1 MSAEMQIT
9 TQVAVRPRSP
19 ARLAMRRFVRN
30 RLAMVGAFVL
40 VVVVGAALVA
50 PVLTTYEPN
59 AVDLSAFRQP
69 PSSAH
74 WLGAD
79 SSGRDVLTRLVYAGR
94 VSLGIG
100 LSAALVAVVLG
111 TLLGSLAGL
120 VGGVVDGTIMR
131 FADIVL
137 SFPSLVVILVVAGI
151 LGPSTTTLIVAIG
164 VFGWPTAGR
173 VVRGVTLSLREQE
186 FVHAARALGAGTW
199 WLIGRHIVPA
209 ALAPVT
215 VVGTLMVAQAILLE
229 AALSFLG
236 LGVQP
241 PQASWGNMLNDAQ
254 NLTLVQTMPWLWLP
268 PGVAIAITVLAVNF
282 VGDGLRD
289 AVDPRQSGGR

>member
-1 MSAEMQIT
+1 MTAFDPVSVQSPGAIRRRSPT
-9 TQVAVRPRSP
+9 GLAVR
-19 ARLAMRRFVRN
+19 RFARN
-30 RLAMVGAFVL
+30 RLALGGL
-40 VVVVGAALVA
+40 VVLGLVA
-50 PVLTTYEPN
+50 GTALFAPFVTSYDPTEVVL
-59 AVDLSAFRQP
+59 DAFRQP
-69 PSSAH
+69 PSGEH
-74 WLGAD
+74 LLGTD
-79 SSGRDVLTRLVYAGR
+79 SSGRDVFTRLVYAGR

-100 LSAALVAVVLG
+100 LSAAFIAIVLG
-111 TLLGSLAGL
+111 TLLGAIAGMFGGL
-120 VGGVVDGTIMR
+120 VDGAIMR

-137 SFPSLVVILVVAGI
+137 SFPSLVVILVVAGM
-151 LGPSTTTLIVAIG
+151 LGPSATTLVVALG

-186 FVHAARALGAGTW
+186 FVQASRAVGASTW
-199 WLIGRHIVPA
+199 WMIRRHIVPA

-254 NLTLVQTMPWLWLP
+254 NLTLVQTMPWLWIP
-268 PGVAIAITVLAVNF
+268 PGVAIALTVLAVNF

-289 AVDPRQSGGR
+289 AVEPRQD